1 MKGASLFLLVAAV
14 VLALAGA
21 AAAKE
26 LSGVVTAV
34 DVEKSVLTLKT
45 GKMNVSVDCETGSL
59 LKGIKVGD
67 TVTVVYTEEG
77 GRKLATSV
85 TRKALVKDEA
95 PAPYNPPAY

>member
-1 MKGASLFLLVAAV
+1 MKGVRIILLVGAV
-14 VLALAGA
+14 IVALAGA

-45 GKMNVSVDCETGSL
+45 GKLSVSVDCETGSL

-67 TVTVVYTEEG
+67 TVTVLYTEEG

-85 TRKALVKDEA
+85 TRKAPVQEEA